1 LPATGLE
8 VRVQHDGRGR
18 FAGALSRAMDSK
30 LGYHYGTPVP
40 SLADDDQVTVTIL
53 TPPQV
58 ARHEGYETAFVETP
72 PVSLSV

>member
-1 LPATGLE
+1 
-8 VRVQHDGRGR
+8 
-18 FAGALSRAMDSK
+18 MDSK